1 MKLKSLTNSY
11 VDVKDKRKIQGW
23 SVTNIYCAHDHK
35 MDEEENL

>member
-11 VDVKDKRKIQGW
+11 ADVKEKRKIQGW
-23 SVTNIYCAHDHK
+23 SVTNIYRAPK

>member
-1 MKLKSLTNSY
+1 MKLKSLTKSY

-23 SVTNIYCAHDHK
+23 SVTNIYCAPK